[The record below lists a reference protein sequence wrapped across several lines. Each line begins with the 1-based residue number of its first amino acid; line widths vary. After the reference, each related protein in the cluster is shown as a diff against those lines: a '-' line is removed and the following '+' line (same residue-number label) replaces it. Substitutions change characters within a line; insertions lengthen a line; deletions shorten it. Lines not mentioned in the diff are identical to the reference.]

1 MLATEPTGVVRR
13 PIRLLAPEIANRI
26 AAGEVVE
33 RPASVIKELCENAL
47 DAQARMIEVDVE
59 GGGTR
64 LLRVRDDGFGI
75 PPDEAPLALER
86 HATSKIHDAH
96 DLDAIATLGFRGEA
110 LPSIA
115 AVSRFVLQSR
125 ARGYEV
131 GTRVEVEGGGP
142 ATVREAGCPEGTL
155 LEVRDLFFNVPARR
169 KFLRSAQT
177 EVGHAVE
184 AVSRLALA
192 FPFVD
197 LRVRVD
203 GREALHAPPARGA
216 DAVIARAAQV
226 LTREVVQHLYPCDGG
241 EGRIHVRGLVGDP
254 SHARGRADS
263 IYTYVNG
270 RFTRDRVLQH
280 AVQAAY
286 LPVLERGRYPWVV
299 LFVELPPET
308 VDVNVHPAK
317 TEVRFA
323 DSRPVHHAVEHVV
336 AQAIARAPW
345 VGGARTYLVPTKAEP
360 ASDAA
365 RAASPGTVAAP
376 GSPPGQAPLSFS
388 GADGRTQ
395 QHLARLREVR
405 GAYHTPPP
413 DRDVLS
419 PSRRDDEGA
428 ARMAPP
434 TDDAPHGG
442 FAALRVVGQVH
453 RLYLVCEGAD
463 EVVLIDQHAAHER
476 VQFERLRAA
485 FHAGRVTSQA
495 LLFPATLELS
505 PLEREAAEAYGD
517 ELARLGFEIEPF
529 GAGTVALKAAPASL
543 KSADAARVA
552 QDLLSELSRVGRAS
566 ALEAR
571 IDSMLATVACHS
583 SVRAGDALTNAEAA
597 ALLADLD
604 RVDFRGNCP
613 HGRPVVL
620 RARVSD
626 LERGFARR

>member
-1 MLATEPTGVVRR
+1 
-13 PIRLLAPEIANRI
+13 
-26 AAGEVVE
+26 
-33 RPASVIKELCENAL
+33 
-47 DAQARMIEVDVE
+47 
-59 GGGTR
+59 
-64 LLRVRDDGFGI
+64 
-75 PPDEAPLALER
+75 
-86 HATSKIHDAH
+86 
-96 DLDAIATLGFRGEA
+96 
-110 LPSIA
+110 
-115 AVSRFVLQSR
+115 
-125 ARGYEV
+125 
-131 GTRVEVEGGGP
+131 
-142 ATVREAGCPEGTL
+142 
-155 LEVRDLFFNVPARR
+155 
-169 KFLRSAQT
+169 
-177 EVGHAVE
+177 
-184 AVSRLALA
+184 
-192 FPFVD
+192 
-197 LRVRVD
+197 
-203 GREALHAPPARGA
+203 
-216 DAVIARAAQV
+216 
-226 LTREVVQHLYPCDGG
+226 
-241 EGRIHVRGLVGDP
+241 
-254 SHARGRADS
+254 
-263 IYTYVNG
+263 
-270 RFTRDRVLQH
+270 
-280 AVQAAY
+280 
-286 LPVLERGRYPWVV
+286 V
-299 LFVELPPET
+299 LFVDLPPET

-345 VGGARTYLVPTKAEP
+345 VEGARTYIVHTKAEP
-360 ASDAA
+360 ASETSA
-365 RAASPGTVAAP
+365 RAAPSAA
-376 GSPPGQAPLSFS
+376 GAHHATPGQTPLSFS
-388 GADGRTQ
+388 GTEGRTME
-395 QHLARLREVR
+395 HLARLREVR
-405 GAYHTPPP
+405 GAYQAPAPT
-413 DRDVLS
+413 REGS
-419 PSRRDDEGA
+419 PSPKDDEGS
-428 ARMAPP
+428 ARMAPLA
-434 TDDAPHGG
+434 DDAPKGG

-485 FHAGRVTSQA
+485 FHAGRVASQA

-517 ELARLGFEIEPF
+517 ELARLGFEVEPF

-583 SVRAGDALTNAEAA
+583 SVRAGDVLTNVEAA